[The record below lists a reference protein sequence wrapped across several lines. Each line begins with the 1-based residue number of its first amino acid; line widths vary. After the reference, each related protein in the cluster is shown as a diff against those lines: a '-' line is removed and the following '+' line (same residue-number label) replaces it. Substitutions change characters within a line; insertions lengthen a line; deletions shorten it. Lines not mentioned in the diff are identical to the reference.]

1 MQRSELWPVPSAHRS
16 YWEQHNCA
24 HVYEY
29 DPTDDGPEVGAIRQ
43 IFYRH
48 DDLDI
53 EIERNTYQIYLLLN
67 NRSPTLRKLTSASVD
82 STSTTRREGCSIE
95 FLTHRRTRNYLPLRN
110 VQL

>member
-1 MQRSELWPVPSAHRS
+1 MYPSEFWPTPSAHRA
-16 YWEQHNCA
+16 YWKQHNCA
-24 HVYEY
+24 QVYEY

-67 NRSPTLRKLTSASVD
+67 NLFTDFAQFDFGGFDIDDP
-82 STSTTRREGCSIE
+82 EGGL
-95 FLTHRRTRNYLPLRN
+95 FN
-110 VQL
+110 

>member
-1 MQRSELWPVPSAHRS
+1 MYPSEFWPTPSAHRA

-67 NRSPTLRKLTSASVD
+67 NLFTDFAQIDFGFGGFDFDDP
-82 STSTTRREGCSIE
+82 EGGL
-95 FLTHRRTRNYLPLRN
+95 FN
-110 VQL
+110 

>member
-24 HVYEY
+24 HVHEY

-67 NRSPTLRKLTSASVD
+67 NLFADFAQFDFGGFDFDDP
-82 STSTTRREGCSIE
+82 EGGL
-95 FLTHRRTRNYLPLRN
+95 FN
-110 VQL
+110 

>member
-16 YWEQHNCA
+16 YWDQHNCA

-67 NRSPTLRKLTSASVD
+67 DITDFAQFDFGGFDFDDP
-82 STSTTRREGCSIE
+82 EGGL
-95 FLTHRRTRNYLPLRN
+95 FN
-110 VQL
+110 

>member
-29 DPTDDGPEVGAIRQ
+29 DPTDDGPEIGAIRQ

-67 NRSPTLRKLTSASVD
+67 NLFTDFAQIDFGFGGFDFDDP
-82 STSTTRREGCSIE
+82 EGGL
-95 FLTHRRTRNYLPLRN
+95 FN
-110 VQL
+110 